1 VNACVSEPGR
11 FVRGQLEARPNYACC
26 RQTLSG
32 QRAVNGS
39 INIDDNARAS
49 PISTYSERPM
59 PVLMSRLI
67 LFVRDVALLRSFYQT
82 HFGFPVTEEIENEWA
97 VLKAGEIE
105 IALHRVGE
113 PYRELP
119 KHTNTSNAKIVFSM
133 ESGLSE
139 LREKLLSAGVRM
151 RDLKRY
157 DGFAQLMCDGED
169 PEGNVFQLSQA
180 D

>member
-1 VNACVSEPGR
+1 MTNQDRLV
-11 FVRGQLEARPNYACC
+11 
-26 RQTLSG
+26 
-32 QRAVNGS
+32 GS
-39 INIDDNARAS
+39 SVKIDDNQEGS
-49 PISTYSERPM
+49 PISAYSESPM
-59 PVLMSRLI
+59 PISMSRLI
-67 LFVRDVALLRSFYQT
+67 LYVRDVGLLKSFYQT
-82 HFGFPVTEEIENEWA
+82 HFEFPVTEEIENEWV

-119 KHTNTSNAKIVFSM
+119 NHTNTSNAKIVFSV

-139 LREKLLSAGVRM
+139 LRGELLSAGVRM

>member
-1 VNACVSEPGR
+1 
-11 FVRGQLEARPNYACC
+11 
-26 RQTLSG
+26 
-32 QRAVNGS
+32 
-39 INIDDNARAS
+39 
-49 PISTYSERPM
+49 
-59 PVLMSRLI
+59 
-67 LFVRDVALLRSFYQT
+67 
-82 HFGFPVTEEIENEWA
+82 

-105 IALHRVGE
+105 LAFHRVGE
-113 PYRELP
+113 PYRERSN
-119 KHTNTSNAKIVFSM
+119 HRNTSNAKIVFSV